1 MTDAADLGRGL
12 PIGARHYRAYI
23 GVAEDYDLVS
33 RTQFNLL
40 THLGLREDHYL
51 LDIGCGSLRGGRLF
65 IAYLLPDHYFG
76 IEPNQWLLEDGIEK
90 ELGKQ
95 FIGLKQPHFSHD
107 ANFTCSVFGQQFD
120 FILAQAI
127 FVHAAPGQIR
137 RCMQEAR
144 QCMNPASLFVA
155 NFVEGDDNHD
165 GSDWTYPG
173 AVTYRLSWMREAA
186 TNAGLRCTPIEWF
199 HPAAGIKW
207 IVLTLPEGETRVA
220 QFAAANEAV
229 VLREELRASRKRIND
244 LEKSLRHP
252 YVQFGLKVKRLLRW
266 IGRSGRSS

>member
-1 MTDAADLGRGL
+1 MTEGADLGKGL
-12 PIGARHYRAYI
+12 PIGARHHRAYV

-95 FIGLKQPHFSHD
+95 FIDLKQPHFSHD
-107 ANFTCSVFGQQFD
+107 ANFTCSVFRQQFD

-137 RCMQEAR
+137 HCMQEVR
-144 QCMNPASLFVA
+144 QCMKPTSLFVA
-155 NFVEGDDNHD
+155 NFVEGEHNHE

-173 AVTYRLSWMREAA
+173 AVTYRLSWITEAA
-186 TNAGLRCTPIEWF
+186 NDAGLWCTPIEWF
-199 HPAAGIKW
+199 HPASGIKW
-207 IVLTLPEGETRVA
+207 IVLTLPEAKTRVE
-220 QFAAANEAV
+220 QFASANEV
-229 VLREELRASRKRIND
+229 VFLREELRASRKKISD
-244 LEKSLRHP
+244 MEKGLRHP

-266 IGRSGRSS
+266 ISRSGESS

>member
-1 MTDAADLGRGL
+1 MIAGADLGRGL
-12 PIGARHYRAYI
+12 PIGARHHRAYV

-127 FVHAAPGQIR
+127 FVHAAPEQIWH
-137 RCMQEAR
+137 CMHEAR
-144 QCMNPASLFVA
+144 QCMNPATLFVA
-155 NFVEGDDNHD
+155 KFVEGEHSHEGN
-165 GSDWTYPG
+165 DWTYPG
-173 AVTYRLSWMREAA
+173 AVTYRLSWMKEAA
-186 TNAGLRCTPIEWF
+186 NAVGLLCTPIEWF

-207 IVLTLPEGETRVA
+207 IVLTLPEGKTRVE
-220 QFAAANEAV
+220 QFASANEVV
-229 VLREELRASRKRIND
+229 VLREELRTSRKKISD
-244 LEKSLRHP
+244 LEKGLRHP
-252 YVQFGLKVKRLLRW
+252 YVQLGLKVKHLLRR
-266 IGRSGRSS
+266 ISRSGKSS